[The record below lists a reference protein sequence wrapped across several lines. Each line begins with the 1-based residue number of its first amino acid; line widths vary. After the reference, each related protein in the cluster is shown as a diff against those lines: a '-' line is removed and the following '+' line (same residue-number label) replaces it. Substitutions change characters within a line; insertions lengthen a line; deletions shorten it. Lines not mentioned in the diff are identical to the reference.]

1 MLKSSET
8 LQQHLIIFTRYPEPG
23 KTKTRLIPA
32 LGSIGAANLQRQ
44 MTEYTLFQV
53 KQLQKLINISL
64 EMRFAGGDLQLMQDW
79 LGADL
84 VYQSQGDGDLGSRM
98 ARSLY
103 DSFQGQ
109 AKQVVIIGTDCPG
122 LNSQILAQAFEQ
134 IYTVDL
140 VLGPAIDG
148 GYYLI
153 ALRRFI
159 PELFANIDWGTSQ
172 VLQQTVDIAHK
183 LNLSYHHL
191 PPLADV
197 DRPDDLTIWQRIW
210 ETEVKMM

>member
-159 PELFANIDWGTSQ
+159 PELFANIEWGTSQ

>member
-1 MLKSSET
+1 VLKSSET